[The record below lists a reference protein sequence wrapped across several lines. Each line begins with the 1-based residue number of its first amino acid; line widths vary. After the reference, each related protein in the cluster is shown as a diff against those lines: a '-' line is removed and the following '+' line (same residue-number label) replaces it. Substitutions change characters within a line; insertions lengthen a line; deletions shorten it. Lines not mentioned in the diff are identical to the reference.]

1 MMMLLLLGPI
11 SSASPK
17 GQGPLFSWL
26 FVIVGA
32 WVLIKTWMDYKKRR
46 GDSTTIPLSK
56 FLGVGAIAFGFL
68 VVGLWGL
75 VSQ

>member
-1 MMMLLLLGPI
+1 MMLLLLGPI
-11 SSASPK
+11 SSAGPK

-46 GDSTTIPLSK
+46 ADSQLPLSK
-56 FLGVGAIAFGFL
+56 LVGVGAIALGFL

-75 VSQ
+75 IGQ